1 MGKELDLLRSLI
13 PNGSSICTDISRN
26 IIINN
31 NIKILI
37 QTTRRNIPRQLCIT
51 QLDEEHNRIKSTIN
65 MKMLD
70 NPREMNY

>member
-13 PNGSSICTDISRN
+13 PNGRSICTNVFRN
-26 IIINN
+26 IIIIN
-31 NIKILI
+31 NINILI

-51 QLDEEHNRIKSTIN
+51 QLDEEHKRIKSANI